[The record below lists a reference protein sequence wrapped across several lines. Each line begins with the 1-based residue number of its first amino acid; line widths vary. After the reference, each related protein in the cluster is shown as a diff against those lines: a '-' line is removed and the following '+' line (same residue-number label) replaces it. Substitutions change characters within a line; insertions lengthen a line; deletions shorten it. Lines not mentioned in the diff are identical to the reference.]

1 MSAMRNP
8 DQEWLDKIHA
18 KGVLLF
24 GAQYDKADMERRILQ
39 WRKKNPDITTRGV
52 WSTIRYWFDITC
64 HTTEGCGA
72 SFGIVPYVYDEA
84 KQYFIDNR
92 DMHRA
97 YYTKDAM
104 NECVSPDTIQI
115 NIKPPKYKAKTFL
128 DGFQLS

>member
-1 MSAMRNP
+1 MNNP

-24 GAQYDKADMERRILQ
+24 GARYDSRDMEKRIAK
-39 WRKKNPDITTRGV
+39 WRSKNPDITVRGV
-52 WSTIRYWFDITC
+52 WSTIRYWYDITSHPVEKETC
-64 HTTEGCGA
+64 

-92 DMHRA
+92 DLHRS
-97 YYTKDAM
+97 YYDKSTMED
-104 NECVSPDTIQI
+104 CVSPDTVKIT
-115 NIKPPKYKAKTFL
+115 IKPPEYKPKSFL